1 MTEQGGSAM
10 PFRPGHLAYFV
21 AVAEEGQFTRAA
33 ARLGVAQPALSKAV
47 AQLEADLGLTLF
59 VRHARGVTLTPAGA
73 QFYEKARVAA
83 AADAEAR
90 AMAASLARSSAGTL
104 EFGYLGIPPALHSP
118 EMFDA
123 FAARHPEVE
132 LRLCDLPFP
141 SRPTAVWLADVDI
154 AICHQPSLDT
164 GVWMQ
169 RLRAEPRVVL
179 APRSHPLACRSELG
193 VADVLDETFLGSDP
207 SVDSAWVGFW
217 SLDDHRGAPAPH
229 TAGTAVDAQ
238 ERFAMI
244 AEGRAI
250 TTVPASYAE
259 VVRRVVGNLA
269 AIPLIDA
276 APAVFTLLGRED
288 RRSRMVDAFLAV
300 AAGFSDP
307 HGGTDDTDDPLLA
320 QL

>member
-1 MTEQGGSAM
+1 M

-21 AVAEEGQFTRAA
+21 AVAEAGQFTRAA
-33 ARLGVAQPALSKAV
+33 ARLGVAQPGLSKAIS
-47 AQLEADLGLTLF
+47 QLEADLGLTLF
-59 VRHARGVTLTPAGA
+59 QRHARGVTLTPAGV
-73 QFYEKARVAA
+73 QFYEKARLAA
-83 AADAEAR
+83 DADAEAQ
-90 AMAASLARSSAGTL
+90 AMAASLARSIAGTL

-123 FAARHPEVE
+123 FATRHPEVD

-141 SRPTAVWLADVDI
+141 TLPTAAWLADVDV
-154 AICHQPSLDT
+154 AMCHMPSPDA

-179 APRSHPLACRSELG
+179 APMTHRLASRSELT
-193 VADVLDETFLGSDP
+193 VAEVLDETFLGSDP
-207 SVDSAWVGFW
+207 RVDATWVGFW

-229 TAGTAVDAQ
+229 TAGSSGDSQ
-238 ERFAMI
+238 QRFAMI

-250 TTVPASYAE
+250 TTVPACYAE
-259 VVRRVVGNLA
+259 VVRRVIGNLA
-269 AIPLIDA
+269 AIHLLDA

-300 AAGFSDP
+300 AAEFADA
-307 HGGTDDTDDPLLA
+307 GGGPDDTGDPLLA
-320 QL
+320 QP